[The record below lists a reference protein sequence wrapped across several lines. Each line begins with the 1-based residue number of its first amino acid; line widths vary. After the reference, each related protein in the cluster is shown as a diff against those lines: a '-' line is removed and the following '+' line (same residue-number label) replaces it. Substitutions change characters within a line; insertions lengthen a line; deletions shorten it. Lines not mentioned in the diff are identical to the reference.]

1 MDGAAGMWDALAV
14 VRKQRELFPGEAP
27 VVDDDLPPPHRGPD
41 AIDRM
46 IARLGPAAVCAALA
60 PLLTEDRIAG
70 IDRVLAA
77 RLGSVVPVVEDV
89 YDPLNGAAVIRTA
102 EAFGLQELH
111 VVEPGLRFQAAH
123 GITRGCHRW
132 IDLHR
137 WRDAL
142 EAIAALKA
150 RGFRVL
156 ATGPDA
162 AHTLADVAVDQ
173 PVAVLFGNERSGL
186 TARTTAA
193 CDGTVAL
200 PMFGF
205 TQSFNLSVSAALAMS
220 QLAARRRALLGTT
233 GDLGPERLAWLRA
246 RWFALKLRGAVA
258 IVDRI
263 VAGETHQDV
272 APGPRSRD
280 NLGGDA

>member
-1 MDGAAGMWDALAV
+1 M
-14 VRKQRELFPGEAP
+14 RKQREPIAGEAT
-27 VVDDDLPPPHRGPD
+27 VVDDELAPPRRRGPD

-46 IARLGPAAVCAALA
+46 IERFGPVAVCAALA
-60 PLLTEDRIAG
+60 PLLTDERIAG

-89 YDPLNGAAVIRTA
+89 YDPFNGAAVIRTA
-102 EAFGLQELH
+102 EALGLQELH

-137 WRDAL
+137 WPDATG
-142 EAIAALKA
+142 AIAALAA

-156 ATGPDA
+156 ATGPAA
-162 AHTLADVAVDQ
+162 AHTLDDVAVDQ

-186 TARTTAA
+186 TARTVAA
-193 CDGTVAL
+193 CHGTIAL
-200 PMFGF
+200 PMYGF

-233 GDLGPERLAWLRA
+233 GDLAPERVAWLRA

-258 IVDRI
+258 IVERI
-263 VAGETHQDV
+263 VAGQTQQDV

-280 NLGGDA
+280 NPGSNP